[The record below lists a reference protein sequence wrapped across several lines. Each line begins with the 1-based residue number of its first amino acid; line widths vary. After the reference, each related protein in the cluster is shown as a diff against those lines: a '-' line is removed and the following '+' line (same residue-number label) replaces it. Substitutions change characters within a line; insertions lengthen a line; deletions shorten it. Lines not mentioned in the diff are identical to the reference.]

1 MPPLGLLESESSAT
15 GDALIDE
22 ALKTVR
28 VHFGMPVAY
37 LSRFEDETLVFRN
50 VSAPGLSHLI
60 KPNDQMALKDS
71 YCSRIQSGELP
82 NLIPDTALE
91 PLCQELPITAALS
104 IRSHVS
110 VPVKLADG
118 TVYGMFCC
126 LSPEPN
132 PTLNERD
139 IAVMSSFV
147 TLVARQIQQ
156 ERESV
161 DTAEKDRAEIEAILR
176 DAPFDAA
183 YQPIVRLLD
192 HRIVGYEALIRF
204 NTASVVSTEAVF
216 RQANRVGLGLELELR
231 AAKLLIEKAPW
242 VEKLDYVSVNASPE
256 LICDARFEAT
266 LEAADRERLIVEVT
280 EYSDNSNMAALLPR
294 LAELRRRG
302 IRIAI
307 DDVGAGYSDFQRIT
321 QIAPDI
327 LKIDRSIVTNL
338 HHDPMKRAAVAALRY
353 FAAETGPTVIA
364 EGVEREEEAAAL
376 RMLDVP
382 LAQGWLF
389 GRATIPDPSSTWAHA
404 RAEHDLPT

>member
-1 MPPLGLLESESSAT
+1 MPPLGLMESESSAT

-28 VHFGMPVAY
+28 EHFGMPVAY

-60 KPNDQMALKDS
+60 KPNDQMALRDA
-71 YCSRIQSGELP
+71 YCPRILSGELP

-91 PLCQELPITAALS
+91 PLCQELPITATVP
-104 IRSHVS
+104 IGSHIS
-110 VPVKLADG
+110 LPVKLADG
-118 TVYGMFCC
+118 SVYGMFCC

-147 TLVARQIQQ
+147 TLVTRQVQQ
-156 ERESV
+156 EREGA
-161 DTAEKDRAEIEAILR
+161 DMANKDRTEIESILR
-176 DAPFDAA
+176 DAPFEAA
-183 YQPIVRLLD
+183 YQPIVRLSD
-192 HRIVGYEALIRF
+192 RRIVGCEALIRF
-204 NTASVVSTEAVF
+204 HTASAVSTEAIF

-231 AAKLLIEKAPW
+231 AARLAIKNAPTG
-242 VEKLDYVSVNASPE
+242 EELDYVSVNASPE
-256 LICDARFEAT
+256 LICDARFEAA
-266 LEAADRERLIVEVT
+266 LEGAQREHLIVEVT
-280 EYSDNSNMAALLPR
+280 EYSENSNLTALLPR
-294 LAELRRRG
+294 LAKLRQSG

-327 LKIDRSIVTNL
+327 LKIDRSIVTDL
-338 HHDPMKRAAVAALRY
+338 HRDPMKRAAVAALRY
-353 FAAETGPTVIA
+353 FAAETGPRVVA

-376 RMLDVP
+376 RTLDIP

-389 GRATIPDPSSTWAHA
+389 GRATIPLPSSPAATATAQHG
-404 RAEHDLPT
+404 PST